1 VLLSKIS
8 HQKTNQL
15 IKVEPVKSKSK
26 LAFERNVAMLSRWLH
41 IYGSMISFAIVF
53 FFSVTG
59 ITLNHPDYFAGELKS
74 TQEKG
79 KLDSNWV
86 IIRDTNKIAK
96 LEIVEFLRKN
106 HHITAPVS
114 EFRIDDA
121 QCTISFKGPGY
132 AADAFINRENGAYEL
147 SLLQAGIV
155 GIMNDLHKGRDTGPK
170 WSWVIDVSAV
180 LLVLVSLS
188 GMILILYIKRKKWS
202 GLFIAL
208 LGSILLWL
216 LYRMFIP

>member
-1 VLLSKIS
+1 L
-8 HQKTNQL
+8 NQ
-15 IKVEPVKSKSK
+15 VKSKTK
-26 LAFERNVAMLSRWLH
+26 LAFERNIAMLSRWMH

-53 FFSVTG
+53 FFSITG
-59 ITLNHPDYFAGELKS
+59 ITLNHPDYFAGELKT

-86 IIRDTNKIAK
+86 MNKDTNKIAK

-106 HHITAPVS
+106 HNIKAAVS
-114 EFRIDDA
+114 EFRIDDT

-147 SLLQAGIV
+147 TLLRAGIV
-155 GIMNDLHKGRDTGPK
+155 GIMNDLHKGRDTGSK
-170 WSWVIDVSAV
+170 WQWVIDISAV
-180 LLVLVSLS
+180 LLVLVSLT

-202 GLFIAL
+202 GLFIAIA
-208 LGSILLWL
+208 GAILLWL
-216 LYRMFIP
+216 SYTLFIP